1 MGIRVSGGERLVRS
15 TLETARIFAGCS
27 EDELDRLCD
36 MGQLWRFEKDDL
48 VCAFAEDVG
57 GLWIIA
63 NGSLISHRDN
73 LEGRRMIQGIV
84 MPGELYGIA
93 PLFDGKP
100 ALTTI
105 SAREPANLVFLP
117 REPLTMFFRENAARL
132 YEVVLYFANRL
143 RVDYERT
150 QIGLNNTLRCQLA
163 KYLAYFSGEDFYP
176 LLEGAAFDWEP
187 PIMVTQQEI
196 ASMMGVSRQ
205 SISKLMTLMA
215 RQGVLSRQGAQ
226 VCVNNYLKLLAFMEE
241 DEPIAADWRNVML
254 MRHESLVKHRS
265 DKAASARAA
274 AAPVRVSSRHGRP
287 AQAAAVL
294 DCLPAAEDIGRELRR
309 TNRTNR

>member
-1 MGIRVSGGERLVRS
+1 MSR
-15 TLETARIFAGCS
+15 
-27 EDELDRLCD
+27 
-36 MGQLWRFEKDDL
+36 LWRFEKGDV

-100 ALTTI
+100 ALTAV
-105 SAREPANLVFLP
+105 SAREPANLVLLP
-117 REPLTMFFRENAARL
+117 REPLIMLLQENAARL
-132 YEVVLYFANRL
+132 FEFALYFANRT
-143 RVDYERT
+143 RVDYERA

-196 ASMMGVSRQ
+196 AGMMGVSRQ
-205 SISKLMTLMA
+205 SISKLMTMMV
-215 RQGVLSRQGAQ
+215 RHGVLRRRGAQ
-226 VCVNNYLKLLAFMEE
+226 VCVTDYLKLLAFMEE
-241 DEPIAADWRNVML
+241 DEPIAADWRDAML
-254 MRHESLVKHRS
+254 MRHEVLVKHRGEMAEA
-265 DKAASARAA
+265 KAPRQSGPPSQAPKPASRLHLVAGDHPDGGDDGRE
-274 AAPVRVSSRHGRP
+274 APVTAPERGRLGTR
-287 AQAAAVL
+287 A
-294 DCLPAAEDIGRELRR
+294 RR
-309 TNRTNR
+309 